1 MILKLVPNAL
11 FFEQGHLS
19 GYAREV
25 AQFIRVVGGAG
36 VLVAIVKIRVHEG
49 AVPFCDVHVTLCD
62 VDGGGVN
69 V

>member
-1 MILKLVPNAL
+1 VILKLVPNAL

-36 VLVAIVKIRVHEG
+36 VVVAIVKIRGHEG

-62 VDGGGVN
+62 VDGGGVD